1 MQTITD
7 NKCLASW
14 AVFRRFGENEH
25 KNRYEVLCEFI
36 KACIYKHSLRSFT
49 LSSLTEEVNKDYA
62 FNLKDAVI
70 AFAIQQLN
78 LGKDKYGHF
87 VCNPDDFGEQKK
99 VLDEIEKESSE
110 SERVLQQLFAY
121 VEKERQIQL
130 TESERG
136 CLVQAFINF
145 ILDNGYSDKYSN
157 DISSFVVAF
166 KKGNPISAP
175 LDSILEGVVSYTGV
189 TFDTPASSSSR
200 WTTEMYVFLDTEIIF
215 HMAGYNG
222 VLYKKLFDD
231 FYSFVEEIN
240 SDSSKTEGKK
250 KIHLR
255 YFPEVEF
262 EIDKFFDKAKD
273 IVNNK
278 VRLIPSVTAMKV
290 ITEGC
295 SSDVDIDEKRGEL
308 DSLIKS
314 HGIIKDPNPIDFY
327 SEHQYALNL
336 EDQAIV
342 TKYKGESPRTKE
354 KDIINALA
362 SLSHVNV
369 LRKGKSNRSFE
380 NLKFVLLTDN
390 FITKKL
396 AWYPEIKN
404 EGEKPL
410 YTDLYFI
417 TNRMWY
423 RLGKAFG
430 NGETPTV
437 FDVISK
443 AKIILS
449 SQINNSVAV
458 KYEELVQRMESGKIT
473 SESAI
478 EILYRLRNE
487 VKNPEDIDNE
497 QEAAEAMMVINQTEI
512 DKYVEERAYQKE
524 QQDKTKA
531 ENETLIKE
539 NKQISERNQL
549 IQRENEEVK
558 KRSAEVTAENER
570 LEKVNLELA
579 IQVDDQDKEKKALKD
594 ALEKSQ
600 KNVSKLVTYINTK
613 EKNAYIKKETRK
625 AWINLLLMALFLIA
639 AILVDWANRKYQW
652 GFLNDWL
659 KRVCIYLLPQ
669 IILITRAWISK
680 LNPIRLVKVILGKDN
695 ARLEKEFNAIYKSNY
710 SI

>member
-1 MQTITD
+1 MRTITD

-36 KACIYKHSLRSFT
+36 KASIYKHSLRSFT
-49 LSSLTEEVNKDYA
+49 LSSLTEEVNNDYA
-62 FNLKDAVI
+62 FNLKEAVI
-70 AFAIQQLN
+70 AYAIQQLK
-78 LGKDKYGHF
+78 LGKDQYSHF
-87 VCNPDDFGEQKK
+87 ICNPDDYIEQKK
-99 VLDEIEKESSE
+99 VLEAIDSESSE
-110 SERVLQQLFAY
+110 SQKVIQQLFAY
-121 VEKERQIQL
+121 VEKEKGIVL
-130 TESERG
+130 TGSERG
-136 CLVQAFINF
+136 CLIQSFINY
-145 ILDNGYSDKYSN
+145 ILDNRYSDKYSN
-157 DISSFVVAF
+157 EISSFLVAF
-166 KKGNPISAP
+166 KDGNPISAP

-200 WTTEMYVFLDTEIIF
+200 WTTEMNVYLDTEIIF

-222 VLYKKLFDD
+222 MLYQKLFND

-240 SDSSKTEGKK
+240 NDSTNNGGQK
-250 KIHLR
+250 KIYLR
-255 YFPEVEF
+255 YFPEVET

-278 VRLIPSVTAMKV
+278 VRLIPSVTAMKA

-295 SSDVDIDEKRGEL
+295 NCDVDIDEKRGEL

-314 HGIIKDPNPIDFY
+314 HGIIKDSNPIDYY
-327 SEHQYALNL
+327 SENQYALNL
-336 EDQAIV
+336 EDQTIIS
-342 TKYKGESPRTKE
+342 KFKSESSRSKE

-380 NLKFVLLTDN
+380 NLKYVLLTDN

-404 EGEKPL
+404 ECEKPL
-410 YTDLYFI
+410 STDLYFI

-430 NGETPTV
+430 NGETPAV

-449 SQINNSVAV
+449 CQINNSVAV

-478 EILYRLRNE
+478 EVLYRLRNE

-497 QEAAEAMMVINQTEI
+497 QEAVEAMMVINQTDI
-512 DKYVEERAYQKE
+512 DKYEEEKAYQKE
-524 QQDKTKA
+524 LEKKTRA
-531 ENETLIKE
+531 ENETLIKD
-539 NKQISERNQL
+539 NKLISERNDL
-549 IQRENEEVK
+549 IQRENDVIKKLNVEVN
-558 KRSAEVTAENER
+558 AENKR

-579 IQVDDQDKEKKALKD
+579 EQIDETSVKVSQ
-594 ALEKSQ
+594 LEKSLFESQ
-600 KNVSKLVTYINTK
+600 KREQDILDNIYKRDLCVFIR
-613 EKNAYIKKETRK
+613 KKKIQARN
-625 AWINLLLMALFLIA
+625 NLLILITFFLAAVIA
-639 AILVDWANRKYQW
+639 
-652 GFLNDWL
+652 DWL
-659 KRVCIYLLPQ
+659 AKKNNVQITNGWVQSICTYVLPQ
-669 IILITRAWISK
+669 IIFFIRSYTTKI
-680 LNPIRLVKVILGKDN
+680 NPVRMIRIIMGKDN
-695 ARLEKEFNAIYKSNY
+695 KQLEKEFKEEWNLNK
-710 SI
+710 

>member
-36 KACIYKHSLRSFT
+36 KASIYKHALRSFT

-78 LGKDKYGHF
+78 LGKDKYSHF

-99 VLDEIEKESSE
+99 VLDEIEKESAE
-110 SERVLQQLFAY
+110 SKRVLLQLFAF
-121 VEKERQIQL
+121 VEKEKQLQL

-136 CLVQAFINF
+136 CLVQSFINY

-157 DISSFVVAF
+157 VISSFVVAF
-166 KKGNPISAP
+166 KNGNPISTS

-189 TFDTPASSSSR
+189 TFDTPGSSSSR

-240 SDSSKTEGKK
+240 NDSLKNEGKK

-255 YFPEVEF
+255 YFPEVEV
-262 EIDKFFDKAKD
+262 EINKFFDRAKD

-295 SSDVDIDEKRGEL
+295 NCDVDIDEKRGEL
-308 DSLIKS
+308 DSLIKY
-314 HGIIKDPNPIDFY
+314 HGIIKDPNPIDYY

-336 EDQAIV
+336 EDQTIIN
-342 TKYKGESPRTKE
+342 KYKNENQRTKE
-354 KDIINALA
+354 KDILNALA

-404 EGEKPL
+404 DGDKPL

-430 NGETPTV
+430 NGETPAV
-437 FDVISK
+437 FDVVSK

-512 DKYVEERAYQKE
+512 DKYVEERIYQKDLH
-524 QQDKTKA
+524 DKTKA
-531 ENETLIKE
+531 ENENLIKE
-539 NKQISERNQL
+539 NKQISERNQI
-549 IQRENEEVK
+549 IQLENEAVK
-558 KRSAEVTAENER
+558 KKSAEVNAENER
-570 LEKVNLELA
+570 LTKANLELA
-579 IQVDDQDKEKKALKD
+579 MQVDDRDKEKKALKKE
-594 ALEKSQ
+594 LEESQ
-600 KNVSKLVTYINTK
+600 KNVSELWKYIETK
-613 EKNAYIKKETRK
+613 EKDAFIKKETRK
-625 AWINLLLMALFLIA
+625 AWINLLSMALFLIA
-639 AILVDWANRKYQW
+639 AILCDWVNRKYQW
-652 GFLNDWL
+652 GILNGWL
-659 KRVCIYLLPQ
+659 KRGCIYLLPQ
-669 IILITRAWISK
+669 IILIARAWISK
-680 LNPIRLVKVILGKDN
+680 LNPIRLVKVILKKDN
-695 ARLEKEFNAIYKSNY
+695 ERLEKEFNSIYKSK
-710 SI
+710 SDL

>member
-1 MQTITD
+1 MRTITD

-36 KACIYKHSLRSFT
+36 KASIYKHSLRSFT
-49 LSSLTEEVNKDYA
+49 LSSLTEEVNNDYA
-62 FNLKDAVI
+62 FNLKEAVI
-70 AFAIQQLN
+70 AYAIQQLK
-78 LGKDKYGHF
+78 LGKDQYSHF
-87 VCNPDDFGEQKK
+87 ICNPDDYIEQKK
-99 VLDEIEKESSE
+99 VLEAIDSESSE
-110 SERVLQQLFAY
+110 SQKVIQQLFAY
-121 VEKERQIQL
+121 VEKEKGIVL
-130 TESERG
+130 TGSERG
-136 CLVQAFINF
+136 CLIQSFINY
-145 ILDNGYSDKYSN
+145 ILDNRYSDKYSN
-157 DISSFVVAF
+157 EISSFLVAF
-166 KKGNPISAP
+166 KDGNPISAP

-200 WTTEMYVFLDTEIIF
+200 WTTEMNVYLDTEIIF

-222 VLYKKLFDD
+222 MLYQKLFND

-240 SDSSKTEGKK
+240 NDSTNNGGQK
-250 KIHLR
+250 KIYLR
-255 YFPEVEF
+255 YFPEVET

-278 VRLIPSVTAMKV
+278 VRLIPSVTAMKA

-295 SSDVDIDEKRGEL
+295 NCDVDIDEKRGEL

-314 HGIIKDPNPIDFY
+314 HGIIKDSNPIDYY
-327 SEHQYALNL
+327 SENQYALNL
-336 EDQAIV
+336 EDQTIIS
-342 TKYKGESPRTKE
+342 KFKSESSRSKE

-380 NLKFVLLTDN
+380 NLKYVLLTDN

-404 EGEKPL
+404 ECEKPL
-410 YTDLYFI
+410 STDLYFI

-430 NGETPTV
+430 NGETPAV

-449 SQINNSVAV
+449 CQINNSVAV

-478 EILYRLRNE
+478 EVLYRLRNE

-497 QEAAEAMMVINQTEI
+497 QEAVEAMMVINQTDI
-512 DKYVEERAYQKE
+512 DKYEEEKAYQKE
-524 QQDKTKA
+524 LEKKTRA

-539 NKQISERNQL
+539 NKLISERNDL
-549 IQRENEEVK
+549 IQRENDVIKKLNVEVN
-558 KRSAEVTAENER
+558 AENKR

-579 IQVDDQDKEKKALKD
+579 EQIDETSVKVSQ
-594 ALEKSQ
+594 LEKSLFESQ
-600 KNVSKLVTYINTK
+600 KREQDILDNIYKRDLCVFIR
-613 EKNAYIKKETRK
+613 KKKIQARN
-625 AWINLLLMALFLIA
+625 NLLILITFFLAAVIA
-639 AILVDWANRKYQW
+639 
-652 GFLNDWL
+652 DWL
-659 KRVCIYLLPQ
+659 AKKNNVQITNGWVQSICTYVLPQ
-669 IILITRAWISK
+669 IIFFIRSYTTKI
-680 LNPIRLVKVILGKDN
+680 NPVRMIRIIMGKDN
-695 ARLEKEFNAIYKSNY
+695 KQLEKEFKEEWNLNK
-710 SI
+710 

>member
-1 MQTITD
+1 MRTIID

-36 KACIYKHSLRSFT
+36 KASLLKHALREFT
-49 LSSLTEEVNKDYA
+49 LSSLTEVVNNDYA
-62 FNLKDAVI
+62 FNLKEAVI
-70 AFAIQQLN
+70 AYAIQQLKF
-78 LGKDKYGHF
+78 GKDQYGHF
-87 VCNPDDFGEQKK
+87 VCNPDDYNEEKK

-110 SERVLQQLFAY
+110 SEKVLQQLISY
-121 VEKERQIQL
+121 VEKEKGIQL
-130 TESERG
+130 IESERG
-136 CLVQAFINF
+136 SLIQSFINF

-157 DISSFVVAF
+157 DISSFVVAY

-175 LDSILEGVVSYTGV
+175 LDTILEGVVSYTGI

-200 WTTEMYVFLDTEIIF
+200 WTTEMYVYLDTEILF

-222 VLYKKLFDD
+222 ELYKKLFDD
-231 FYSFVEEIN
+231 FYSFVKEIN
-240 SDSSKTEGKK
+240 NDSIQNEGKK

-255 YFPEVEF
+255 YFPET
-262 EIDKFFDKAKD
+262 EIEIEKFFDKAKD

-278 VRLIPSVTAMKV
+278 IRLIPSVTAMKV

-295 SSDVDIDEKRGEL
+295 KCDVDVDEKRGEF
-308 DSLIKS
+308 DSLLKA
-314 HGIIKDPNPIDFY
+314 HGINKDTNPIDYY
-327 SEHQYALNL
+327 SENQYALNL
-336 EDQAIV
+336 EDQSIISQF
-342 TKYKGESPRTKE
+342 KGDNPRTKD
-354 KDIINALA
+354 KDIMNALA

-380 NLKFVLLTDN
+380 NLKYVLLTDN
-390 FITKKL
+390 FVTKKL

-404 EGEKPL
+404 EGDKPL

-458 KYEELVQRMESGKIT
+458 KYEELVQRMESGTIT

-478 EILYRLRNE
+478 EVLYRLRNE

-497 QEAAEAMMVINQTEI
+497 QDAAEAMMVINQTEI
-512 DKYVEERAYQKE
+512 DKYEEEMSFRKE
-524 QQDKTKA
+524 QEKKIKA
-531 ENETLIKE
+531 ENENLHKE
-539 NKQISERNQL
+539 NEQIIARNKQIQL
-549 IQRENEEVK
+549 ESEEVK
-558 KRSAEVTAENER
+558 RKIKDVEAENKR
-570 LEKVNLELA
+570 IEKVNLDLS
-579 IQVDDQDKEKKALKD
+579 IQIDDTSKKVND
-594 ALEKSQ
+594 LEKSLSQ
-600 KNVSKLVTYINTK
+600 SLEREQAITNMLYKREFDTFVGKKKRQAWFYLFWPVLFLIVAVIIDWLINKYKCQITETWIQVIVLYAIPQIIFFIRSYVTKINPIKMIRIVSGKETK
-613 EKNAYIKKETRK
+613 RLENEFKDIWEKNA
-625 AWINLLLMALFLIA
+625 
-639 AILVDWANRKYQW
+639 
-652 GFLNDWL
+652 G
-659 KRVCIYLLPQ
+659 
-669 IILITRAWISK
+669 
-680 LNPIRLVKVILGKDN
+680 
-695 ARLEKEFNAIYKSNY
+695 
-710 SI
+710 